1 MKIVKYFLIAFA
13 VVIVLVIGVIAYVSA
28 TFDPN
33 QYKPQI
39 VKAVKDKTQRTLTLA
54 GDIKLSFWPSIGAKV
69 GKASLSER
77 GSDKQ
82 FAAVEEVRVAVKLMP
97 LLSKQVIVDTVDV
110 RGLRANL
117 VKTRDGKTNVDD
129 LAGGAPPEKEKAPAP
144 KGGGADFMVDI
155 ARVEIDDAAINYID
169 EAAGAKYA
177 LSKLNLKTGR
187 IAPGVPTD
195 VELSVHA
202 RGDKPKL
209 DLQAALK
216 TRLTFES
223 EKQRLTLEGLDLDAK
238 GDAAEFKGLIASAK
252 GDIDLRGATK
262 ELSASKLTVTVTGKQ
277 AGGDLKIRLEA
288 PKLAV
293 TKDRVSGERMMLEAA
308 LTDAKSKLNARLD
321 IPGIEGS
328 GKAFKAAQI
337 NASVDLQREGMTVK
351 AKLASPVTG
360 SVDAQRLELSKLTGN
375 VSVKDPGLPK
385 SPIEAA
391 ITGTAAVDLLKQT
404 ASLAFKTRVD
414 ESNIDGRVGLAKFTP
429 PSYTFDINIDK
440 LDADR
445 YIAKGGGKPAPA
457 SKPGSASKPAPGG
470 GTAGEQPLDFSA
482 LKGLNATGSV
492 KIGQLKAANV
502 KASNVRIDVKAADG
516 RLDVS
521 PLSANLYRGSL
532 QGAVSVRAAQTP
544 VIAVK
549 QTLSNVDMGPL
560 LKDAADFDTLEGRG
574 NVSMDVTGRGNTVSA
589 LKRALNGNAAIKLT
603 DGAIKGIDVA
613 GTLRNVKS
621 KLGTLRGQHSQAASG
636 TQKTDFSELSGT
648 FNIKNGVARNND
660 LQGKSPLLR
669 LAGEGEVDI
678 GQETIN
684 YLIKATVVPTT
695 KGQGGQE
702 LTDLSG
708 VTVPVRLTGTFA
720 KPGYSIDFSG
730 VAGDLAKR
738 ELQRQ
743 LERRLG
749 GGAAPKEGT
758 APSSP
763 SGGGSLREQ
772 LKGLLGR

>member
-1 MKIVKYFLIAFA
+1 MKIVKYVVIAFA
-13 VVIVLVIGVIAYVSA
+13 GLIVVVIGVIAYVSA

-39 VKAVKDKTQRTLTLA
+39 VKAVKDKTQRTLTLD

-77 GSDKQ
+77 SSDKQ

-97 LLSKQVIVDTVDV
+97 LLSKQVIVDTVDIK
-110 RGLRANL
+110 GLRATL
-117 VKTRDGKTNVDD
+117 VKTKEGKTNVDD
-129 LAGGAPPEKEKAPAP
+129 LAGAPPPAKQTGPAP
-144 KGGGADFMVDI
+144 EGGEADFKVDI

-169 EAAGAKYA
+169 QAAGAKYA

-202 RGDKPKL
+202 QADKPKL
-209 DLQAALK
+209 NLQVALK
-216 TRLTFES
+216 TRLTFDPA
-223 EKQRLTLEGLDLDAK
+223 KQRLALEGLDLDAK
-238 GDAAEFKGLIASAK
+238 GDAVQFKGLVASAK
-252 GDIDLRGATK
+252 GDIDLSGATK
-262 ELSASKLTVTVTGKQ
+262 ELSASKFTVTVTGKQ
-277 AGGDLKIRLEA
+277 DSGDVKIRLEA

-293 TKDRVSGERMMLEAA
+293 TKDRVSGERMMLEAV
-308 LTDAKSKLNARLD
+308 LNDAKSKLNARLD
-321 IPGIEGS
+321 IPEIAGS
-328 GKAFKAAQI
+328 AKAFKSAQI
-337 NASVDLQREGMTVK
+337 NASVDLQQEGMTVK

-375 VSVKDPGLPK
+375 VSVKDPNLPK
-385 SPIEAA
+385 SPIEAT

-404 ASLAFKTRVD
+404 ASLVFKTRVD

-429 PSYTFDINIDK
+429 PSYTFDINVDK

-457 SKPGSASKPAPGG
+457 SKPAPGAG
-470 GTAGEQPLDFSA
+470 GKAGEQPLDFSA
-482 LKGLNATGSV
+482 LKGLNANGSV
-492 KIGQLKAANV
+492 KIGQLKASNV
-502 KASNVRIDVKAADG
+502 KASNVRIDIKAANG

-521 PLSANLYRGSL
+521 PLSANLYRGSMK
-532 QGAVSVRAAQTP
+532 GAVSVQAAQTP
-544 VIAVK
+544 VITLK
-549 QTLSNVDMGPL
+549 QTLTGVDMGPL

-574 NVSMDVTGRGNTVSA
+574 DVSLDVTGRGNTVSA
-589 LKRALNGNAAIKLT
+589 LKKALNGNAAIKLA

-621 KLGTLRGQHSQAASG
+621 KLGALKGQHTQAASG
-636 TQKTDFSELSGT
+636 SQKTDFSELSGT

-669 LAGEGEVDI
+669 LAGEGEIDI
-678 GQETIN
+678 GQETLN
-684 YLIKATVVPTT
+684 YLVKASVVATS
-695 KGQGGQE
+695 KGQSGRE
-702 LTDLSG
+702 LTDLTG
-708 VTVPVRLTGTFA
+708 ITVPVRLTGTFA
-720 KPGYSIDFSG
+720 KPSYSIDFSG
-730 VAGDLAKR
+730 VAGDVAKR

-743 LERRLG
+743 LEQRLG
-749 GGAAPKEGT
+749 GSAAQPGAPKDGGT
-758 APSSP
+758 
-763 SGGGSLREQ
+763 SGGSIKDQ
-772 LKGLLGR
+772 LKGIFGR

>member
-1 MKIVKYFLIAFA
+1 MKIVKYVLIAFG
-13 VVIVLVIGVIAYVSA
+13 VLVLLVIGVIVYVSA

-39 VKAVKDKTQRTLTLA
+39 VKAVKDKTQRTLKLD

-77 GSDKQ
+77 GSDKP

-97 LLSKQVIVDTVDV
+97 LLSKQVIVDTIEVK
-110 RGLRANL
+110 GLRASL
-117 VKTRDGKTNVDD
+117 VKARDGKTNVDD
-129 LAGGAPPEKEKAPAP
+129 LAGAPPPAKQSGPAP
-144 KGGGADFMVDI
+144 KGGEAAFKVDI
-155 ARVEIDDAAINYID
+155 ARVDIEDAAIQYID
-169 EAAGAKYA
+169 QVAGAKYA

-202 RGDKPKL
+202 QGDKPKL
-209 DLQAALK
+209 DLQTAFK
-216 TRLTFES
+216 TRLTFDP

-238 GDAAEFKGLIASAK
+238 GDAAEFKGLVASAK
-252 GDIDLRGATK
+252 GDIDVRGATK
-262 ELSASKLTVTVTGKQ
+262 ELSASKLTVTITGKQ
-277 AGGDLKIRLEA
+277 AGGDLKIRFET

-293 TKDRVSGERMMLEAA
+293 TKDKVSGERMMFEAA
-308 LTDAKSKLNARLD
+308 LTGPKSKLNARLN
-321 IPGIEGS
+321 IPGIEGNA
-328 GKAFKAAQI
+328 KAFKTAQI
-337 NASVDLQREGMTVK
+337 NASVDLEQEGRAVK
-351 AKLASPVTG
+351 AKLASPVAG
-360 SVDAQRLELSKLTGN
+360 SIDAQRLELSKLTGN
-375 VSVKDPGLPK
+375 VSVKDPNLPK
-385 SPIEAA
+385 SPIEAT
-391 ITGTAAVDLLKQT
+391 ITGTAAVDLVKQT
-404 ASLAFKTRVD
+404 ASLVFKTRVD
-414 ESNIDGRVGLAKFTP
+414 ESNIDGRVALAKFTP
-429 PSYTFDINIDK
+429 PFYTFDINVDK

-445 YIAKGGGKPAPA
+445 YVAKGGGKSAP
-457 SKPGSASKPAPGG
+457 ASKPAPGG
-470 GTAGEQPLDFSA
+470 GGKAGEQPLDFSA
-482 LKGLNATGSV
+482 LKGLNATGSL

-502 KASNVRIDVKAADG
+502 KASNVRIDIKAANG

-532 QGAVSVRAAQTP
+532 NGAISIEAAQTP
-544 VIAVK
+544 AIAVK
-549 QTLSNVDMGPL
+549 QTLSNVDVGPL
-560 LKDAADFDTLEGRG
+560 LRDAADFDTLEGRG
-574 NVSMDVTGRGNTVSA
+574 NVSLDVAGRGNTVSA
-589 LKRALNGNAAIKLT
+589 LKKALNGNAAIKLT

-613 GTLRNVKS
+613 ATLRDVKS
-621 KLGTLRGQHSQAASG
+621 KLGTLRGQHTQAAEG

-684 YLIKATVVPTT
+684 YLIKASVVATA
-695 KGQGGQE
+695 KGQGGRE
-702 LTDLSG
+702 LADLTG
-708 VTVPVRLTGTFA
+708 ITVPVRLTGTFA
-720 KPGYSIDFSG
+720 KPRYSIEFGG
-730 VAGDLAKR
+730 VAADLAKR

-749 GGAAPKEGT
+749 GSAAQPGAPAAGGAAPTE
-758 APSSP
+758 APK
-763 SGGGSLREQ
+763 GGSLKDQ